1 MDWKSE
7 TEKDRLT
14 SNGRIRVWL
23 FLFFSIINL
32 VN

>member
-7 TEKDRLT
+7 TEKDLLT

-23 FLFFSIINL
+23 FLFFQSLI
-32 VN
+32 